1 MNPDVKHLLS
11 VHRRRV
17 CMFKVEFYET
27 EDGRKP
33 VEEFLD
39 SLDIKSRAKMGAMM
53 LLLAEKGNELREPYT
68 EPLENGI
75 FELRAIQGNNIS
87 RALFFFYSGK
97 RIIITNG
104 FVKKQQKT
112 PKKEIELAKIRRKDF
127 YRQEEKKG

>member
-1 MNPDVKHLLS
+1 
-11 VHRRRV
+11 
-17 CMFKVEFYET
+17 MFKVEFYET